1 MRSKSSLSD
10 RWIGLTDSRRD
21 RKATEMA
28 ASSHLRGRRLHGTRT
43 STSVNGVFI
52 LSWLF
57 LDDEEPACLDAADTD
72 DNREILILDLR
83 LTAELVLGSL

>member
-1 MRSKSSLSD
+1 M
-10 RWIGLTDSRRD
+10 
-21 RKATEMA
+21 
-28 ASSHLRGRRLHGTRT
+28 
-43 STSVNGVFI
+43 NGVFI

-83 LTAELVLGSL
+83 LTAALVLGSL